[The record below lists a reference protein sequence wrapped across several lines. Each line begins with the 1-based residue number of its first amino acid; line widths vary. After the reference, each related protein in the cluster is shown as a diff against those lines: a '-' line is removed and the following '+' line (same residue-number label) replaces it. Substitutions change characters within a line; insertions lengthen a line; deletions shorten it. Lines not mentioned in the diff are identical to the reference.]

1 MTAAAVALAEERGAL
16 CILEPPAAW
25 STVDQAVA
33 GASAPAFLR
42 SPNAAMY
49 FPRLAGP
56 GPLRGPAG
64 AVAGVIARSD
74 VLRGVWAAPAGVE
87 AALRW
92 VDELSVPVSDAENGR
107 LNSLGV
113 NCLRNFAGAGPVV
126 WGART
131 TADESDADWK
141 YVNVR
146 RLGLFLEQSL
156 SRGLQWAV
164 FEPND
169 EPLWGR
175 IRAEAGAF
183 LDDLFHRCAFV
194 GTTPREAY
202 FVKCDGDTTTQD
214 DIDNGRINLV
224 VGFAP
229 SRPAEFVN
237 LRIGLVAPTTT
248 HASDAPAAGAT
259 WYAGCCEVCPGPRQR
274 SPRAERAR
282 WVGWLEQTAPPPG
295 RRRPTSRRSGG
306 SRRPEPLDADV
317 AGGHARLDEEGG
329 GGVGEAA
336 GAADVGAR
344 RGRRQVGEG
353 QPARWAGRR
362 RRGSAGC
369 RPPSRPGRAA
379 RRRRAGPP
387 GTAPRPPGA
396 AGGPGPGGGPGGAWP

>member
-1 MTAAAVALAEERGAL
+1 MRSGALFNLLVAPGEPSGEVTAAAVALAEDRGAL

-33 GASAPAFLR
+33 AASSPAFLR

-56 GPLRGPAG
+56 GPSRGPAG

-92 VDELSVPVSDAENGR
+92 VDELSVAVSDADNGR
-107 LNSLGV
+107 LNPLGV

-131 TADESDADWK
+131 TAADTDADWK

-146 RLGLFLEQSL
+146 RTAVFVEQSL
-156 SRGLQWAV
+156 SRGLEWAV

-175 IRAEAGAF
+175 IRSEAGAF
-183 LDDLFHRCAFV
+183 LDDLFHRSAFA

-202 FVKCDGDTTTQD
+202 FVKCDRETTTQE
-214 DIDNGRINLV
+214 DIEKGMVNVV

-229 SRPAEFVN
+229 ARPAEFVTVTIR
-237 LRIGLVAPTTT
+237 LAALAPLG
-248 HASDAPAAGAT
+248 DD
-259 WYAGCCEVCPGPRQR
+259 
-274 SPRAERAR
+274 
-282 WVGWLEQTAPPPG
+282 PPP
-295 RRRPTSRRSGG
+295 
-306 SRRPEPLDADV
+306 
-317 AGGHARLDEEGG
+317 
-329 GGVGEAA
+329 
-336 GAADVGAR
+336 
-344 RGRRQVGEG
+344 
-353 QPARWAGRR
+353 
-362 RRGSAGC
+362 
-369 RPPSRPGRAA
+369 
-379 RRRRAGPP
+379 
-387 GTAPRPPGA
+387 
-396 AGGPGPGGGPGGAWP
+396 

>member
-1 MTAAAVALAEERGAL
+1 VISDVATSIAAFVGAPASGPVAVVSASDFVRTYTAGGVLGLAVRDFFRQGGGFAIVAGDVDQLLHAGALFNLLVVPGDPPADVTAAAVALAEERGAL

-92 VDELSVPVSDAENGR
+92 VEELSVPVSDAENGR
-107 LNSLGV
+107 LNSRGV

-214 DIDNGRINLV
+214 DVDNGRINLV

-229 SRPAEFVN
+229 SRPAEFVT

-248 HASDAPAAGAT
+248 H
-259 WYAGCCEVCPGPRQR
+259 
-274 SPRAERAR
+274 
-282 WVGWLEQTAPPPG
+282 
-295 RRRPTSRRSGG
+295 
-306 SRRPEPLDADV
+306 
-317 AGGHARLDEEGG
+317 
-329 GGVGEAA
+329 
-336 GAADVGAR
+336 
-344 RGRRQVGEG
+344 
-353 QPARWAGRR
+353 
-362 RRGSAGC
+362 
-369 RPPSRPGRAA
+369 
-379 RRRRAGPP
+379 
-387 GTAPRPPGA
+387 
-396 AGGPGPGGGPGGAWP
+396 

>member
-1 MTAAAVALAEERGAL
+1 MRDYFRQGGGFAIVAGDLDELVQAGALFNLLVVPGEPAADVTAAAVALAEERGAM

-25 STVDQAVA
+25 STVEQAVA
-33 GASAPAFLR
+33 GASSSTFLR

-56 GPLRGPAG
+56 GPVRGPAG
-64 AVAGVIARSD
+64 AVAGVFARSD

-107 LNSLGV
+107 LNPLGV

-131 TADESDADWK
+131 TDATDGDWK

-146 RLGLFLEQSL
+146 RMAVFLEQSL
-156 SRGLQWAV
+156 DRGIQWAP

-194 GTTPREAY
+194 GTTPRDAY
-202 FVKCDGDTTTQD
+202 FVKCDRDTMTQE
-214 DIDNGRINLV
+214 DIDNGVVNLV

-229 SRPAEFVN
+229 ARPAEFVN
-237 LRIGLVAPTTT
+237 ITIRLVAPT
-248 HASDAPAAGAT
+248 
-259 WYAGCCEVCPGPRQR
+259 
-274 SPRAERAR
+274 
-282 WVGWLEQTAPPPG
+282 PPD
-295 RRRPTSRRSGG
+295 
-306 SRRPEPLDADV
+306 EPLV
-317 AGGHARLDEEGG
+317 
-329 GGVGEAA
+329 
-336 GAADVGAR
+336 
-344 RGRRQVGEG
+344 Q
-353 QPARWAGRR
+353 
-362 RRGSAGC
+362 
-369 RPPSRPGRAA
+369 
-379 RRRRAGPP
+379 
-387 GTAPRPPGA
+387 
-396 AGGPGPGGGPGGAWP
+396 